1 MTRVLLF
8 HLLFELFDS
17 KTLQRIGK
25 RWLNSLNIN
34 SLHPELWKSISNFF
48 LNEATTCAVL
58 HISNV
63 WFTAN
68 DVLPAPM
75 CFSKTAKNC
84 FSKKINMAAKRS
96 HSGRLL
102 KLKYEVLQELDKR
115 TPPKDLAEKYSI
127 PKNTISTWKE
137 NSEKI
142 LACYEKGLD
151 SKRIKPVEYNKFFQ
165 ENWLMSRLKKLFI
178 CRLLCSCFQILVSCI
193 PSSAL
198 TEIQKPCF
206 W

>member
-75 CFSKTAKNC
+75 CFSKTARKE
-84 FSKKINMAAKRS
+84 
-96 HSGRLL
+96 GR
-102 KLKYEVLQELDKR
+102 
-115 TPPKDLAEKYSI
+115 
-127 PKNTISTWKE
+127 TWKE
-137 NSEKI
+137 NRGKI

-151 SKRIKPVEYNKFFQ
+151 SKRIKPVEYNRFFQ

-198 TEIQKPCF
+198 TKIQKPCF